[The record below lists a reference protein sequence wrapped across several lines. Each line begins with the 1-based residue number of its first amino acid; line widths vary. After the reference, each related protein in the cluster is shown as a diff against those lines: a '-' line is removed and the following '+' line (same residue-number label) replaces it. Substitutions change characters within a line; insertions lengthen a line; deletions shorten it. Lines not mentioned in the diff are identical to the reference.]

1 MILHALPQQSE
12 VQIMCLL
19 LSSKIIKISQRMC
32 VEAHNYTATCNLQV
46 SESHQGIQVSVMSTS
61 PVYYSSPVIMM
72 DTLICTELYLLWIWH
87 QKTDSFSDSVL
98 KLHGACTSCEFM
110 YLSIWF
116 SITISCTAH
125 AWCYKRWP
133 CIKFMVDSSSLC
145 LELCKQNWWVH
156 SDVWAQPFDLDQS
169 GNDLI

>member
-12 VQIMCLL
+12 VQVMCLL

-72 DTLICTELYLLWIWH
+72 ATLICTELYLLWIWH
-87 QKTDSFSDSVL
+87 QKTDCFSDSVP
-98 KLHGACTSCEFM
+98 KLHGAWTSCEFLYFSM
-110 YLSIWF
+110 IQHNYQLHCTCVMLQKMTHYACVMLNGWLLLITNYASRTDESIVMSGHNPPTW
-116 SITISCTAH
+116 I
-125 AWCYKRWP
+125 
-133 CIKFMVDSSSLC
+133 
-145 LELCKQNWWVH
+145 
-156 SDVWAQPFDLDQS
+156 DQAMT
-169 GNDLI
+169 